1 MIARRAAV
9 AVVVTAGDRGD
20 EVLII
25 LRATVEG
32 DPWSGHLALPGGG
45 SEPEDSSLE
54 ATARRETL
62 EETGIDLSSSP
73 CVAVLTAVSPHSVRA
88 PSITISPFVF
98 QYSGDK
104 TVTISHEVADAWWV
118 PIEELQRESAWN
130 MVQVEVSD
138 GSCVTTRGFLWRGH
152 ILWGLTERILSEFLA
167 RHRPGADD
175 FAAQ

>member
-9 AVVVTAGDRGD
+9 AVVVADGEQGD

-62 EETGIDLSSSP
+62 EETGIDLSGSA
-73 CVAVLTAVSPHSVRA
+73 CVATLSTVTPHSVRL
-88 PSITISPFVF
+88 PSISISPYVF
-98 QYSGDK
+98 RYTGDK
-104 TVTISHEVADAWWV
+104 RITISHEVADAWWI
-118 PIEELQRESAWN
+118 PIADLQRENAWS
-130 MVQVEVSD
+130 MTPVEVRD
-138 GSCVTTRGFLWRGH
+138 GSSITARGFQWRGH
-152 ILWGLTERILSEFLA
+152 TLWGLTERILYEFLA
-167 RHRPGADD
+167 RLSNV
-175 FAAQ
+175 